1 MTMTARE
8 ATMQTDLPLPGKRQ
22 GKVRD
27 IYEATT
33 SKGQE
38 ALVMIATDRMSA
50 FDVVLPNGIP
60 GKGIILTQ
68 ISRFWFE
75 MIEAHFDQEMDHH
88 LISTDPSDIVGLSSD
103 QIESLRGRTMVGRRC
118 RVVPV
123 ECVVRG
129 YLAGSGWRDYVKT
142 QTVCGIPLPAGLPQS
157 ARLPEPIFT
166 PATKATKGHDENISF
181 AHVVEP
187 SNTRLNARLAE
198 VTRWRED
205 GRISLPSTIELE
217 RATNPFLRTAEPAV
231 IAASKGHDDRQSSE
245 PSAVFASLR
254 SWKDTFR

>member
-1 MTMTARE
+1 MHQSLSRLAN
-8 ATMQTDLPLPGKRQ
+8 LPGETA
-22 GKVRD
+22 V
-27 IYEATT
+27 YCTHEYT
-33 SKGQE
+33 
-38 ALVMIATDRMSA
+38 
-50 FDVVLPNGIP
+50 
-60 GKGIILTQ
+60 
-68 ISRFWFE
+68 
-75 MIEAHFDQEMDHH
+75 
-88 LISTDPSDIVGLSSD
+88 LSN
-103 QIESLRGRTMVGRRC
+103 LR
-118 RVVPV
+118 
-123 ECVVRG
+123 
-129 YLAGSGWRDYVKT
+129 
-142 QTVCGIPLPAGLPQS
+142 
-157 ARLPEPIFT
+157 
-166 PATKATKGHDENISF
+166 F